1 MALTNEV
8 SCTMQTLTDALH
20 VYIGTEETH
29 KKVQLDVVAKIT
41 VIVQGFPAGH
51 MATLLYKVNSYKVFT
66 LTNL

>member
-1 MALTNEV
+1 
-8 SCTMQTLTDALH
+8 MQTLTDALH

-51 MATLLYKVNSYKVFT
+51 MATLSIYKVNSYKVFT